1 MATVHKQHRSLKKL
15 IWGMWVSFLL
25 FLSTV
30 SLYIYTV
37 QVNLWNLYGALPSLA
52 VLENPEND
60 LSSELYAADG
70 VLLGKYFR
78 NNRSPVAYEEI
89 SQNVINALLATED
102 YRFETHAGVDLK
114 GLYRAFLLSIL
125 LQKNRGGGST
135 LTQQLAKNL
144 FKTRSERYKGLLSN
158 IPLIKTIIV
167 KTKEWI
173 VAVQLERAYTKK
185 EIITM
190 YLNTVSFGSNTFGLK
205 VAAKTF
211 FNTTPELLSVE
222 QAALLVGLLKAPS
235 HYSPIRYPDRARQR
249 RDAVL
254 AQLYKYQLLAQED
267 YDLLKKNPIALEYK
281 VEDHNVGLATYF
293 RAATRDFLLQWAH
306 QHGYDLFEDGLKIY
320 TTIDS
325 CLQKY
330 AEEAVTAHM
339 QVLQSSF
346 EQHWEGCN
354 PWIDQK
360 GNEIEGFIETA
371 AKHTAYYKQLVEAYG
386 EDKDTIDT
394 LMNTPTATQLFS
406 WKGEVDT
413 VMSPMDVVRYNKRLL
428 HTGFMAMDPHTGHIK
443 AWVGGINYKHFQYD
457 HVMQGKRQPG
467 SAFKPIVYAAAID
480 NGYMPWQEVVDAP
493 VTFRVPGNPPTWTP
507 RNWNKKYTG
516 EKMTLRRAM
525 ARSIN
530 SITAYL
536 MKQLG
541 PELVVDYAKRLGIN
555 SPLEPVPA
563 LCLGTGDVS
572 VYELVGAYSAFMN
585 KGVWTAPL
593 FITRIED
600 KNGRVLETF
609 VPQKREAISEKTAY
623 LMIHMLKGTM
633 EEPGGTS
640 IGIARALKEDNEICG
655 KTGTTSNQS
664 DGWFVGMA
672 RGLCAGVW
680 VGGEDRCIH
689 FRTLGLGS
697 GARTARPIW
706 EKFILSIYA
715 DPELPYNKG
724 PLLDY
729 AKPIDV
735 DIPTRYEQPQDE
747 VLAQETAQE
756 EDATTEEGED
766 IAETA
771 LDVNEIF

>member
-1 MATVHKQHRSLKKL
+1 MATVYQQHKPLKKL
-15 IWGMWVSFLL
+15 IRVIWAVFSL
-25 FLSTV
+25 FLGTV
-30 SLYIYTV
+30 SLYIFTV
-37 QVNLWNLYGALPSLA
+37 QINLWNLYGALPSLA
-52 VLENPEND
+52 VLENPESD
-60 LSSELYAADG
+60 LASELYAADG

-102 YRFETHAGVDLK
+102 YRFETHAGIDLK

-158 IPLIKTIIV
+158 IPLLRTIIV

-173 VAVQLERAYTKK
+173 VAVQLERSYTKK

-235 HYSPIRYPDRARQR
+235 HYSPIRHPERARQR
-249 RDAVL
+249 RNAVL
-254 AQLYKYQLLAQED
+254 AQLHKYQLLAQED
-267 YDLLKKNPIALEYK
+267 YDLLKQHPIALEYK

-293 RAATRDFLLQWAH
+293 RATIRDFLMQWAH
-306 QHGYDLFEDGLKIY
+306 QNGYDLFEDGLKIY

-339 QVLQSSF
+339 QVLQLSF
-346 EQHWEGCN
+346 ERHWEGRN
-354 PWIDQK
+354 PWVDQK
-360 GNEIEGFIETA
+360 GNEIDNFIETA
-371 AKHTAYYKQLVEAYG
+371 AKHTACYKHLIEEYN
-386 EDKDTIDT
+386 EDQDTINA
-394 LMNTPTATQLFS
+394 LMNTPIATQLFS
-406 WKGEVDT
+406 WKGEIDT

-428 HTGFMAMDPHTGHIK
+428 HAGFMAMEPHTGHIK

-493 VTFRVPGNPPTWTP
+493 VTFRIPGNPSTWMP
-507 RNWNKKYTG
+507 RNWSKKYTG
-516 EKMTLRRAM
+516 EKMTLRQAM
-525 ARSIN
+525 ARSVN

-541 PELVVDYAKRLGIN
+541 PPLVVDYAKRLGIN
-555 SPLEPVPA
+555 SPLDPVPA
-563 LCLGTGDVS
+563 LCLGAGEVS

-633 EEPGGTS
+633 EEAGGTS
-640 IGIARALKEDNEICG
+640 RGIVRALKEDNEICG

-689 FRTLGLGS
+689 FRTLDLGS

-706 EKFILSIYA
+706 EKFMLSIYA
-715 DPELPYNKG
+715 DPELPYDKG

-729 AKPIDV
+729 AKPID
-735 DIPTRYEQPQDE
+735 IPTWQEQSQDE
-747 VLAQETAQE
+747 VLAQATEQE
-756 EDATTEEGED
+756 EDSIIEAEED
-766 IAETA
+766 PVETG

>member
-1 MATVHKQHRSLKKL
+1 MMTIHKRDKSIKQL
-15 IWGMWVSFLL
+15 IWSIWAVFLL
-25 FLSTV
+25 FLGTV
-30 SLYIYTV
+30 PLYIFTV
-37 QVNLWNLYGALPSLA
+37 KINLWNLYGTVPSLA
-52 VLENPEND
+52 VLENPESD
-60 LSSELYAADG
+60 LSSELYSVDG

-78 NNRSPVAYEEI
+78 NNRSLVAYEEI

-102 YRFETHAGVDLK
+102 YRFETHAGIDLK

-125 LQKNRGGGST
+125 LQKNKGGGST

-144 FKTRSERYKGLLSN
+144 FETRNERYKGLLSN
-158 IPLIKTIIV
+158 IPLIKTVIL

-173 VAVQLERAYTKK
+173 VAVQLERSYTKK
-185 EIITM
+185 EIIAM

-211 FNTTPELLSVE
+211 FNTTPDLLSVE

-235 HYSPIRYPDRARQR
+235 HYSPIKHPERARRR
-249 RDAVL
+249 RDVVL
-254 AQLYKYQLLAQED
+254 AQLCKYQLLSQEN
-267 YDLLKKNPIALEYK
+267 YEQLKQQPITLEYK
-281 VEDHNVGLATYF
+281 AEDHNMGLATYF
-293 RAATRDFLLQWAH
+293 RSVIRDFLLQWTH

-325 CLQKY
+325 RLQKY
-330 AEEAVTAHM
+330 AEEAVAAHM
-339 QVLQSSF
+339 QVLQPSF
-346 EQHWEGCN
+346 EQHWEGRN
-354 PWIDQK
+354 PWVDQK
-360 GNEIEGFIETA
+360 GNEIENFIAIA
-371 AKHTAYYKQLVEAYG
+371 AKRTAYYKQLVEEYG
-386 EDKDTIDT
+386 EDKDTIEV
-394 LMNTPTATQLFS
+394 LMNTPMATQLFS
-406 WKGEVDT
+406 WKGEIDT
-413 VMSPMDVVRYNKRLL
+413 VMSPIEVLRYNKRLL
-428 HTGFMAMDPHTGHIK
+428 HTGFMAMEPHTGHVK

-493 VTFRVPGNPPTWTP
+493 VTFKIPGNPSTWTP
-507 RNWNKKYTG
+507 RNWSKKYTG
-516 EKMTLRRAM
+516 TKMTLRQAM
-525 ARSIN
+525 ARSVN

-541 PELVVDYAKRLGIN
+541 PTLVVDYAKRLGIN
-555 SPLEPVPA
+555 SPLDPVPS
-563 LCLGTGDVS
+563 LCLGSGDVS
-572 VYELVGAYSAFMN
+572 VYELVGAYSTFMN

-593 FITRIED
+593 FITHIED
-600 KNGRVLETF
+600 KNGRILETF
-609 VPQKREAISEKTAY
+609 MPQKREAISEETAY
-623 LMIHMLKGTM
+623 LMIHMLKGTI

-640 IGIARALKEDNEICG
+640 RGIERTLKEDNEICG

-689 FRTLGLGS
+689 FRTLALGG

-706 EKFILSIYA
+706 EKFMLSIYE
-715 DPELPYNKG
+715 DLELPYEKG

-729 AKPIDV
+729 AQPIDV
-735 DIPTRYEQPQDE
+735 DIPTQHKQPQDG
-747 VLAQETAQE
+747 VPSQETE
-756 EDATTEEGED
+756 EDAIIEEEEDVVETE
-766 IAETA
+766 